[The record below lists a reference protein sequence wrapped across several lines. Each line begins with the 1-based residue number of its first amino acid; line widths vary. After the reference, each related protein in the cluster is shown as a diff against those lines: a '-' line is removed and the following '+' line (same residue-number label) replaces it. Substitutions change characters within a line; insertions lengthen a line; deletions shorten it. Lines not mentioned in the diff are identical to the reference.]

1 MKTES
6 VKNGHCALKLCL
18 VHFQLSKRGP
28 SVVHIPSSIEEWC
41 SKGEKDGQEDR
52 K

>member
-6 VKNGHCALKLCL
+6 EKNGHCVLITCL

-28 SVVHIPSSIEEWC
+28 SVVHIPSSIE
-41 SKGEKDGQEDR
+41 G
-52 K
+52 